1 MQNKHLI
8 LLSDNYPNS
17 NGEFFLD
24 DEMNLIADR
33 FEEVIILC
41 TGPQTAKKRTIPQNA
56 RLIPFLPT
64 SQIKRMLYLISAL
77 TFIPLWQEFFSLKK
91 DYQLKPNWLLFKIL
105 LADHLRASEVI
116 NALNQQL
123 TLDPKKHILY
133 SYWMDYKA
141 LAAALIKKKTGCQAV
156 SRCHRWDV
164 YFYAHTPPYLPY
176 RPYLIANLSQIF
188 SISEDGVR
196 YIEQHHKYIKPGKIL
211 LSKLGK
217 INTAQARLSPESS
230 DTWTIC
236 SCSTLTP
243 VKRVDLIV
251 DFIQKLSKHRAI
263 RWVHFGD
270 GILRDQIHK
279 KAEEALH
286 NVNYHFMGV
295 QPNAE
300 VLNFYRDH
308 YIDLFINFSSSEG
321 IPVSIM
327 EAQSAGIPVLATAVG
342 GTPEIVNDDNGFLVE
357 KDFDMHA
364 AVERVAGLL
373 NGPQEQIQAKRE
385 AAYTNWFN
393 NYNAEKNYKEFVE
406 LLLTENQNHLT

>member
-24 DEMNLIADR
+24 DEMNLIAHK
-33 FEEVIILC
+33 FEKISVFCMSPSGNDSRPRPKNLEIITPAHL
-41 TGPQTAKKRTIPQNA
+41 TRKQ
-56 RLIPFLPT
+56 
-64 SQIKRMLYLISAL
+64 RMLFSLYGLFFL
-77 TFIPLWQEFFSLKK
+77 PLWQEFFLVKK
-91 DYQLKPNWLLFKIL
+91 HFNLRASWILFKIL
-105 LADHLRASEVI
+105 LADYVRSSHLMATI
-116 NALNQQL
+116 KKNIALKP
-123 TLDPKKHILY
+123 DKHILY
-133 SYWMDYKA
+133 SYWHDYKA
-141 LAAALIKKKTGCQAV
+141 LAIARICKKEKIMGLA
-156 SRCHRWDV
+156 RGHGWDV
-164 YFYAHTPPYLPY
+164 DYERHNPPYLPFKSFMI
-176 RPYLIANLSQIF
+176 RELDLTV
-188 SISEDGVR
+188 SISDFGAATLKKISDKK
-196 YIEQHHKYIKPGKIL
+196 YHHKIMV
-211 LSKLGK
+211 SRLGK
-217 INTAQARLSPESS
+217 INTRAPRSEPSQKEKIC
-230 DTWTIC
+230 IC
-236 SCSTLTP
+236 SCSSLIEL
-243 VKRVDLIV
+243 KRIHLIV
-251 DFIQKLSKHRAI
+251 TFIEKLQDYKVVQWI
-263 RWVHFGD
+263 HFGD
-270 GILRDQIHK
+270 GSLRKEIENLAQSKNISFELKGNLANNLILDYY
-279 KAEEALH
+279 
-286 NVNYHFMGV
+286 NSN
-295 QPNAE
+295 
-300 VLNFYRDH
+300 